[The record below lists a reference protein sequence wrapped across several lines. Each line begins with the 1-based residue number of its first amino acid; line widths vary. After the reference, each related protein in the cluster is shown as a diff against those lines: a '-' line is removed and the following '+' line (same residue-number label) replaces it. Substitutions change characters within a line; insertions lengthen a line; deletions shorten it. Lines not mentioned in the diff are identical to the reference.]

1 MSHWLKSY
9 ANLNFKVIFSIPW
22 WFCRTTLLH
31 FSSEFNYINQ
41 NSKNYICKEKKQ
53 EPFAAAFLKLFFSP
67 LFRLSA
73 PWKYKKVSWHL
84 SPVKYTHMCQSALL
98 TVFGQI
104 SNKIIIETWE
114 NIFFSNF
121 KGKHKQCSNLW
132 RYFREID
139 KVADRSKFVFIE
151 HIW

>member
-1 MSHWLKSY
+1 MSYWLKSY
-9 ANLNFKVIFSIPW
+9 GISNFKVIFSIPW

-41 NSKNYICKEKKQ
+41 NSQNYICKEKKQ

-73 PWKYKKVSWHL
+73 SWKYKKVSWHL

-98 TVFGQI
+98 TVFGQTKL
-104 SNKIIIETWE
+104 SLRLEET
-114 NIFFSNF
+114 FFTNF

-132 RYFREID
+132 RYFRKID